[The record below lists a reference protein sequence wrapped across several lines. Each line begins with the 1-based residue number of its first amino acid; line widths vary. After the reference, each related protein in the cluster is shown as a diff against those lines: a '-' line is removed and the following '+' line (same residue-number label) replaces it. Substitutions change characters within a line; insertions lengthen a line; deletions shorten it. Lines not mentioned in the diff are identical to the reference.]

1 MMPTGFGDDQDDQM
15 VSVGTKFVSRSDLL
29 ADHCEDVD
37 QYHTGFAE
45 WKGQLFS
52 RLGVD
57 KAHRSSAKTLLDL
70 HVPVDLPKFLKRC
83 TKHHKAI

>member
-1 MMPTGFGDDQDDQM
+1 LQALKVCCGVEQ
-15 VSVGTKFVSRSDLL
+15 
-29 ADHCEDVD
+29 DVD

-57 KAHRSSAKTLLDL
+57 KARLANGSLVTAALRALNL
-70 HVPVDLPKFLKRC
+70 
-83 TKHHKAI
+83 